1 VIDSTG
7 GSGDSTGGSGDSTCG
22 SGDSTGGSTGGSGG
36 CVLTNVT
43 DYSTDETDLS
53 CPVSL
58 PCNVRCV
65 SARTADVQLYL
76 QVVIAHVFTQ
86 IGFKCG
92 P

>member
-1 VIDSTG
+1 M
-7 GSGDSTGGSGDSTCG
+7 
-22 SGDSTGGSTGGSGG
+22 
-36 CVLTNVT
+36 LTNVT

-86 IGFKCG
+86 IGFRCG